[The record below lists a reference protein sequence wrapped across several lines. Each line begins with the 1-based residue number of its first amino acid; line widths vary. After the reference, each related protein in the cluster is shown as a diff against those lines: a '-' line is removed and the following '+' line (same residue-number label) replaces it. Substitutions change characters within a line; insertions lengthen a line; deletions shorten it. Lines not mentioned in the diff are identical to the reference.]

1 MNSLL
6 QGSGCERGNL
16 QCELK
21 VSINFFV
28 LGVFVQHVNFIFRE
42 DDLSRVSIKGWMED
56 HEKKQFPL
64 FVFEVLVQEKANL
77 CVACRKFNKKKIR
90 L

>member
-1 MNSLL
+1 MNCLL

-28 LGVFVQHVNFIFRE
+28 LGVFMQHVNFIFRE
-42 DDLSRVSIKGWMED
+42 DNLGRVGIKGWMED
-56 HEKKQFPL
+56 DEKKQFPL
-64 FVFEVLVQEKANL
+64 FVLVQEKANL
-77 CVACRKFNKKKIR
+77 CVACKKLKKNHQIIAR
-90 L
+90 

>member
-1 MNSLL
+1 ML

-28 LGVFVQHVNFIFRE
+28 LGVFMQHVNFIFRE
-42 DDLSRVSIKGWMED
+42 DNLGRVSIKGWMED
-56 HEKKQFPL
+56 HEKKKFPL
-64 FVFEVLVQEKANL
+64 FVLELLVQEKANL
-77 CVACRKFNKKKIR
+77 CVACRKLKNKNQIIAR
-90 L
+90 